1 MTYQQAQIAV
11 QKTEDFEQ
19 LRAAIDRIFNSEA
32 LNKFYKKLQSSGV
45 QAREFERILGLRLLE
60 EADQTLAQSG
70 KAAAQLYGALPV
82 SDRALMR
89 EFYLERIERVDP
101 QVRGKFHKVYS
112 YY

>member
-1 MTYQQAQIAV
+1 MAYQQAQIAV

-32 LNKFYKKLQSSGV
+32 LNKFYKKLQSRGV
-45 QAREFERILGLRLLE
+45 QAREFEQILGLRLLE
-60 EADQTLAQSG
+60 EADQRLAQSG
-70 KAAAQLYGALPV
+70 KTATQLYGALAV

-101 QVRGKFHKVYS
+101 RVRGKFHKVYS